1 MDAEKKDG
9 IDKYSDLILWEEI
22 INFSKLNNC
31 DIIFVTNDNKED
43 WFNGKEEFRSDLQK
57 EFADRT
63 NKKIYSYNSKD
74 FFDIISK
81 EYSIPKSEPIDC
93 ILDATNIE
101 YCDRISDKVFE
112 TVISDIECKI
122 EDLINADGD
131 TEVDINDFEYNDC
144 NKIIS
149 FENRIEYYLS
159 YSIKANAITQEYLG
173 RDDDTKEEIF
183 SPYNNYEISGTVE
196 IKAIRIK
203 NIDVD
208 FAKDDSF
215 NSSILSDCHF
225 EIDEFKHW
233 ADEDL

>member
-1 MDAEKKDG
+1 M
-9 IDKYSDLILWEEI
+9 ILWEEI

-43 WFNGKEEFRSDLQK
+43 WFNGKEQFRSDLQK

-63 NKKIYSYNSKD
+63 NKMIYAYNSKD

-183 SPYNNYEISGTVE
+183 SPYNNYEISGNVE
-196 IKAIRIK
+196 IKIIRNK
-203 NIDVD
+203 CIDID
-208 FAKDDSF
+208 FANDDNF
-215 NSSILSDCHF
+215 ISSTLNDCHF

-233 ADEDL
+233 TDEDL